1 MAPCRP
7 RQSVVSD
14 WYRNTDI
21 AELRNHFI
29 YFLPSFK
36 AEITE
41 KGMIVDDEIDGEF
54 IVVFCFEFRSKNTPK
69 YLAFGYR
76 IK

>member
-1 MAPCRP
+1 MP
-7 RQSVVSD
+7 
-14 WYRNTDI
+14 
-21 AELRNHFI
+21 
-29 YFLPSFK
+29 
-36 AEITE
+36 
-41 KGMIVDDEIDGEF
+41 VDDEIDGEF